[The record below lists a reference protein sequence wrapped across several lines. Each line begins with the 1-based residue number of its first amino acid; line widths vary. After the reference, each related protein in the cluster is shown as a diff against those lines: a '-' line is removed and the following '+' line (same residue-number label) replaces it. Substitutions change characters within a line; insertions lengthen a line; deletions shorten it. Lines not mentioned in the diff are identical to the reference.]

1 MLRLCAGSQY
11 SLSVEQGWK
20 RHESEV
26 NHSPHSNKKNK
37 IFLCHIS
44 ASLFQHEPLCDTVCP
59 CQCVPRGIPIH
70 VFPCGCACISTVWIS
85 CNTFVCVC
93 VCISVWLYLWA
104 IHDAYLTVKRI
115 KKLQLGPMILLD
127 YSRLSSSSLE
137 KANQWLLILA
147 GKKKKSPGSFKKVL
161 YLRYYT

>member
-1 MLRLCAGSQY
+1 MQVASILWVWSRGGKGMRVRLIIHPTQIRKTKYFSVIYQHLCFSMN
-11 SLSVEQGWK
+11 LSVTLFVHVSVCQEVYLYMCFLVDV
-20 RHESEV
+20 HVSLLSESLV
-26 NHSPHSNKKNK
+26 IH
-37 IFLCHIS
+37 LC
-44 ASLFQHEPLCDTVCP
+44 VCV
-59 CQCVPRGIPIH
+59 C
-70 VFPCGCACISTVWIS
+70 
-85 CNTFVCVC
+85 VCVC

-147 GKKKKSPGSFKKVL
+147 GKKKITWEL
-161 YLRYYT
+161 